1 MSQAILRITMSQRI
15 EISRKRRR
23 RIVTLTWL
31 AGLAALIIG
40 LIRWEQTALLYI
52 LATLGVTALMVV
64 VALADLE
71 GKNKPVS

>member
-1 MSQAILRITMSQRI
+1 MSQRI

-23 RIVTLTWL
+23 RIGTLTWL

>member
-1 MSQAILRITMSQRI
+1 LG
-15 EISRKRRR
+15 
-23 RIVTLTWL
+23 WL
-31 AGLAALIIG
+31 AGLAALIIV

-71 GKNKPVS
+71 DKKTSAE

>member
-1 MSQAILRITMSQRI
+1 MSQRI
-15 EISRKRRR
+15 ETSRKRRR

-40 LIRWEQTALLYI
+40 LIRGEQTALLYI

-71 GKNKPVS
+71 GKNTPAP

>member
-1 MSQAILRITMSQRI
+1 MSQRI
-15 EISRKRRR
+15 DISRKRRR
-23 RIVTLTWL
+23 RIFTLTWL

-71 GKNKPVS
+71 DKNTPAP

>member
-1 MSQAILRITMSQRI
+1 MNQRTD
-15 EISRKRRR
+15 ISRKRRR
-23 RIVTLTWL
+23 RLITLTWL
-31 AGLAALIIG
+31 AGLAALIIV

-71 GKNKPVS
+71 DKKTPAE

>member
-1 MSQAILRITMSQRI
+1 MSQRI
-15 EISRKRRR
+15 ETSRKRRR

-71 GKNKPVS
+71 GKNTPAP